1 MLIGKQELLDMGAKY
16 IVVQGA
22 PPTGC
27 LPLALILTAPD
38 DRDDIGCSASAN
50 NRTLHTN
57 SMLQVRLNY
66 LRRHYPHAIISY
78 ADYYKAY
85 RMIMKNTRKYGF
97 TEPYKACCGAG
108 GPPYNFDI
116 TSTCGSQGVSKA
128 CPHPAK
134 YINWDGVHLTEGM
147 YKVLADL
154 FLHGGYTH
162 PPFDYLLSS
171 RRREG

>member
-1 MLIGKQELLDMGAKY
+1 MLIDKQELLDMGAKY

-27 LPLALILTAPD
+27 LPLAMILTALD

-57 SMLQVRLNY
+57 SM
-66 LRRHYPHAIISY
+66 
-78 ADYYKAY
+78 

-108 GPPYNFDI
+108 GPPYNFEI
-116 TSTCGSQGVSKA
+116 TSTCGSQGASKA

-147 YKVLADL
+147 YKVVADL

-171 RRREG
+171 RRRDC